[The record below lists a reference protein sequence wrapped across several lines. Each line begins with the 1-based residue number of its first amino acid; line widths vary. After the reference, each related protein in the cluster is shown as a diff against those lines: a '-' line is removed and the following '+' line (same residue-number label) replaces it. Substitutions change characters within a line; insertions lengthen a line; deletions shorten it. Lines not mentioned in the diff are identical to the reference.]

1 MGKAKKEGK
10 GGKEG
15 GKKEASS
22 KKDASSAKG
31 ASSKDGKPASEAPA
45 EENMAAEEVLY
56 QQSLESRLEGLKLR
70 CDALREENASL
81 KRGAAKGEKDT
92 HEFVAYF
99 QSEIEKKDQLI
110 AKLSEK
116 SLRMEMDFEREG
128 KRVAEESAAKVS
140 AAQREASETMAR
152 AEGRVRVLEDELVVL
167 AEYKHKRDALNGKL
181 AECERALK
189 ESAERHRSET
199 ADLERSFIEKT
210 ARLQTEVEK
219 RIEAI
224 RRQAREE
231 AQQGLDA
238 DTRKVIADNRRMSEE
253 LRFQL
258 QTSDELQSQG
268 RLLAEENKRL
278 KRNLSLAAENDS
290 EQAKRAHY
298 KESEAQVLKSKIK
311 TMERTLAMTVRD
323 FEHSRAAATAAAER
337 DKEELAM
344 EVSGLRQL
352 LKLKNKELRTV
363 RSLAQVILDQR
374 TEVEQFFL
382 EALESVKSE
391 VRKRAE
397 DSAKN
402 QQDEYRRQMR
412 AAQAGQASRF
422 PPVKAPHQL
431 GPQPH
436 APSGDRQHP
445 LPPPRGVKIEL
456 RDMSWED
463 REKVLQLLF
472 ARINAV
478 DNQSH
483 DVLRDVAVGEAAAAA
498 ATTTTTATTGAATTA
513 TTAAAIPGAGA
524 GAPAHGR
531 GSSLVPYNFDY
542 LELGEAL

>member
-1 MGKAKKEGK
+1 MGKAKKDGK
-10 GGKEG
+10 GGKKDG
-15 GKKEASS
+15 PS
-22 KKDASSAKG
+22 KKDASSSKKG
-31 ASSKDGKPASEAPA
+31 APAKKDGKSAAEAPA
-45 EENMAAEEVLY
+45 EEHVAAEEVLY

-70 CDALREENASL
+70 CEALREENATL

-116 SLRMEMDFEREG
+116 SLRMEMEFEREG

-152 AEGRVRVLEDELVVL
+152 AEGRVKVLEDELAVL
-167 AEYKHKRDALNGKL
+167 TEYKHKRDLLNGKL
-181 AECERALK
+181 SECERALK

-210 ARLQTEVEK
+210 ARLQSEVEK

-231 AQQGLDA
+231 AQHGLDA

-278 KRNLSLAAENDS
+278 KRNLSLAAEKDG
-290 EQAKRAHY
+290 EQAKRAYY
-298 KESEAQVLKSKIK
+298 KESEAQGLKAKLK
-311 TMERTLAMTVRD
+311 TMERTLATTVHD
-323 FEHSRAAATAAAER
+323 FEHSRAAASAAAER

-382 EALESVKSE
+382 EALDSVKSE

-397 DSAKN
+397 ESAKD

-422 PPVKAPHQL
+422 PPIKAPHQTQNQNQNHQL
-431 GPQPH
+431 GAQPH
-436 APSGDRQHP
+436 APPSDRQHA
-445 LPPPRGVKIEL
+445 LPPARGLKIEL

-463 REKVLQLLF
+463 REKVLQVLF

-478 DNQSH
+478 DNQAH
-483 DVLRDVAVGEAAAAA
+483 DVLRDVAVGGAAAAA
-498 ATTTTTATTGAATTA
+498 AAADTADTAAAGAAAATTA
-513 TTAAAIPGAGA
+513 TGHGA
-524 GAPAHGR
+524 HQR
-531 GSSLVPYNFDY
+531 ESSSLVPYDFQRFEY
-542 LELGEAL
+542 